1 MVSAHIWSAEHL
13 FAKAL
18 INILTASDFSSLLPQ
33 AAVTRM
39 AAPGMGCSD
48 REQRGHWWP
57 HRLYKQLQSQKD
69 ATRRFFGGEG
79 GLLPKK
85 HTAGSVCCGCC
96 SLDRSKAPAGML
108 AGTAVPFCCSA
119 SKHPV
124 SALADPEGNLWPQ
137 PRFTYMFCLQKTKM
151 STSVKAN
158 ASKQSTKSYSSAKQ
172 VTFLQE
178 IAHPNSVPIQSLII
192 FWNTFLYFLIRRFVT
207 VFPQRHMQ
215 TQKFW
220 GQLLLGVQLL
230 MFSNWFFSPEIQVH
244 LGGKNNSDPLA
255 IWQINA
261 IYVLKHPSNIKEL
274 HSMHLAWLQHWRSA
288 SAHFWLSLYFYCLPE
303 CSKSES
309 VQLRVCR
316 LLNMTNFPQLSLSQ
330 CITASFWKYLK
341 SYWLV
346 MIWHYTLHCS
356 KQDSKL
362 PEDFLSSVITGT
374 AWEWLSCIPLTP
386 RLPPACSLQS
396 PLATTLQ
403 VLLCPA

>member
-13 FAKAL
+13 FVKAL

-178 IAHPNSVPIQSLII
+178 IAHPNSVPVQSLII
-192 FWNTFLYFLIRRFVT
+192 FWNTFLYFLIRWFVT

-261 IYVLKHPSNIKEL
+261 I
-274 HSMHLAWLQHWRSA
+274 
-288 SAHFWLSLYFYCLPE
+288 
-303 CSKSES
+303 
-309 VQLRVCR
+309 
-316 LLNMTNFPQLSLSQ
+316 
-330 CITASFWKYLK
+330 
-341 SYWLV
+341 
-346 MIWHYTLHCS
+346 
-356 KQDSKL
+356 
-362 PEDFLSSVITGT
+362 
-374 AWEWLSCIPLTP
+374 
-386 RLPPACSLQS
+386 
-396 PLATTLQ
+396 
-403 VLLCPA
+403 